1 MIGIGL
7 VGCGFVAVRRAEAIA
22 TDERARLVAVSARN
36 PKAFAQT
43 FGVKAIADW
52 RQLIQLKDVDLVGV
66 THINCEHAQVV
77 AAALEAGKHV
87 VVEYPLALE
96 IDQAARLIE
105 LAHRRQRLLHIEHI
119 ELLGGLHRAAAEHL
133 AAVGTPQY
141 VRYSTIS
148 PKHPAPSKWSYEP
161 ALFGFPLMGA
171 QSRIHRLTQL
181 FGRVRWVSAQTRYDN
196 VPIVDFVGD
205 RFSSC
210 LCLAQ
215 LGFASGFIAEI
226 TYGKGEGFWRASR
239 RLEIQGD
246 EGTLLFQEDIGM
258 FINAAGEQPIAVGK
272 RRGLI
277 REDTYRVL
285 DYLTEGRPLYSSPE
299 ESLYSLRVADAARRA
314 AENQTTIELAPTGM
328 AL

>member
-36 PKAFAQT
+36 PEAFAQT
-43 FGVKAIADW
+43 FGAEVSDDW
-52 RQLIQLKDVDLVGV
+52 RQLIHRKDIDLVGV
-66 THINCEHAQVV
+66 THINSDHAQVA

-87 VVEYPLALE
+87 VVEYPLALK
-96 IDQAARLIE
+96 IDQAAQLVE
-105 LAHRRQRLLHIEHI
+105 LAHRRQRLLHVEHI

-133 AAVGTPQY
+133 ATLGTLQY
-141 VRYSTIS
+141 VRYCTIS

-161 ALFGFPLMGA
+161 ALFGFPLVGA

-181 FGRVRWVSAQTRYDN
+181 FGRVLRVSAQTRYDN

-215 LGFASGFIAEI
+215 LGFASGFIADV
-226 TYGKGEGFWRASR
+226 TYGKGEGFWQASR

-246 EGTLLFQEDIGM
+246 KGALLLQEDTGRL
-258 FINAAGEQPIAVGK
+258 INAAGEQPIVVGQ

-285 DYLTEGRPLYSSPE
+285 DHLTEGRPLYSSLE

-314 AENQTTIELAPTGM
+314 AESQTTIELSPTGI